1 MDPKVT
7 FDVRLADEGIAVMHI
22 QGEMSRLAEKPM
34 DEALAQVE
42 RLGPRGV
49 ILNFD
54 GLTYMNNKGVGLLV
68 KLEARLRS
76 QNFRLAVTGLNS
88 HYRRVF
94 NATGLDE
101 GIPVLETEAA
111 AIAALRKRA

>member
-7 FDVRLADEGIAVMHI
+7 IDVRLAGEGIAVLHV
-22 QGEMSRLAEKPM
+22 QGEMTRLAEGPL
-34 DEALAQVE
+34 DAALVQVE
-42 RLGPRGV
+42 RLGPSGI

-54 GLTYMNNKGVGLLV
+54 GLTYMNNKGIGLLV

-76 QNFRLAVTGLNS
+76 RNRRLAVTGLNS

-94 NATGLDE
+94 SATGLDE

-111 AIAALRKRA
+111 AIAALRKRN

>member
-1 MDPKVT
+1 MDPNVT
-7 FDVRLADEGIAVMHI
+7 IDVRPADDGIAVLHV
-22 QGEMSRLAEKPM
+22 QGEMTRLAEKTL
-34 DEALAQVE
+34 DAALVQVE
-42 RLGPRGV
+42 RLGPRGI

-76 QNFRLAVTGLNS
+76 QGRRLAVTGLSS

-94 NATGLDE
+94 DATGLDE
-101 GIPVLETEAA
+101 GIPVFETEAA
-111 AIAALRKRA
+111 AIAALRKRK